1 MTYEKLKKKKEA
13 KSLMMALED
22 AVLAMEASGQTE
34 MEIFGYVNM
43 ILKGFIREGV
53 ITPEYIQL
61 AHAAMERQQIEL
73 QKQWQ
78 EQEDQTLRDQLL
90 GKR

>member
-22 AVLAMEASGQTE
+22 AVLALESSGQSE
-34 MEIFGYVNM
+34 NEIFAYVNM

-53 ITPEYIQL
+53 ITQEYIQL
-61 AHAAMERQQIEL
+61 AKQAMENQQIAL
-73 QKQWQ
+73 QQQWQ
-78 EQEDQTLRDQLL
+78 AEQDQLLRDQLS